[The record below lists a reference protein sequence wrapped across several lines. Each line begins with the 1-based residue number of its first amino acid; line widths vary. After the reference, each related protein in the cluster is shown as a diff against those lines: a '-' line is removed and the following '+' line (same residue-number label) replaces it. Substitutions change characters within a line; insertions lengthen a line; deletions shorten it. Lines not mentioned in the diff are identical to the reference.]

1 LLSYLSWINFPRG
14 QIWRRAERRVKPLF
28 WETNPIGPIFG
39 YIYIYIYK
47 APKTEEEEKVHRI
60 HSKRY
65 VSKQIPRVRWGLQL
79 GLSLWLCLSG
89 KEKEQF
95 LWTRSHGYEI
105 LADYFHWSGFFDFS
119 VLIYIWRFIEDSAL
133 TKSLLI

>member
-1 LLSYLSWINFPRG
+1 LKKSREESQTFVLRNESYWSY
-14 QIWRRAERRVKPLF
+14 F
-28 WETNPIGPIFG
+28 W
-39 YIYIYIYK
+39 IYIYIYK

-95 LWTRSHGYEI
+95 L
-105 LADYFHWSGFFDFS
+105 
-119 VLIYIWRFIEDSAL
+119 
-133 TKSLLI
+133 